1 MIYRQIRLISL
12 QRLIYAVIMLIT
24 TCYIFYRI
32 PFFDVLWPAQ
42 IHDPSTIIELYQNDI
57 TCVELTADTLYYSGY
72 DYMQNGKI
80 TGSYYYNLY
89 DGICIYFLLPSSQC
103 NNRQEILNNVQI
115 KARLQSGGKLLSEVI
130 QEMAADLNWTA
141 QGLSS
146 VSSRI
151 IINAID
157 YLLLKNMIFLAI
169 CLIVLVTSLL
179 VFFNVLSYLLCPL
192 LHPSCFRLRRYG
204 SVREQ
209 IREAEQELCLEPI
222 LQKGIFTITPHYL
235 IASSHIQL
243 YILPLDQIIWIYK
256 HSNLH
261 RFRFRHLRIT
271 YTLRITA
278 RKRLHMV
285 ASVQPKEDVDA
296 VIEYLAQ
303 YNPDIL
309 LHYSRENEQL
319 AKLRSRL

>member
-1 MIYRQIRLISL
+1 MIYRKIRLISL
-12 QRLIYAVIMLIT
+12 QRLIYAAIMLIT

-42 IHDPSTIIELYQNDI
+42 INDPSTIIELYQNDI
-57 TCVELTADTLYYSGY
+57 TCVELTVDTLYYSGY
-72 DYMQNGKI
+72 DYVENGNV

-89 DGICIYFLLPSSQC
+89 DGTCIYFLLPNSQC
-103 NNRQEILNNVQI
+103 NNRQDVLTNVQV
-115 KARLQSGGKLLSEVI
+115 KARLQSGGKLLSDVI
-130 QEMAADLNWTA
+130 QKMAVDLNWTA

-157 YLLLKNMIFLAI
+157 YLLLKNVIFLTI
-169 CLIVLVTSLL
+169 CLVVFVTSLL
-179 VFFNVLSYLLCPL
+179 VFLNVLSYMLFPL
-192 LHPSCFRLRRYG
+192 LHPACFRLRRYG

-209 IREAEQELCLEPI
+209 IQEAEQELHQEPM
-222 LQKGIFTITPHYL
+222 LQKGIFTITEHYL

-243 YILPLDQIIWIYK
+243 YILPLDKIIWIYK

-271 YTLRITA
+271 YTLRIMA
-278 RKRLHMV
+278 RKRLSII

-296 VIEYLAQ
+296 VIEYISQ
-303 YNPDIL
+303 YNPEVL
-309 LHYSRENEQL
+309 LHYSQENERL
-319 AKLRSRL
+319 AKLHSRL